1 MGRFVSET
9 PPECHATSPVSDLM
23 TTLTDL
29 PAQDI
34 LCEIDH
40 LNPSPA
46 STLSVATRLRKRY
59 PPELVAAAMTLH
71 DLRRHARTKFARA
84 NEMFFT
90 RAGLEQS
97 TSERIANWRA
107 QRYTPLSVIADL
119 CCGIGGDVVALAQLP
134 HISRLI
140 AVDLDPDH
148 LAMAIENARLHSPDL
163 TIQGRL
169 EDVRAV
175 DLDGV
180 EGIFIDP
187 ARRNQGGR
195 FVGGMSEP
203 PLEWALDLIRRVP
216 AVGIKTAPGI
226 PHELVP
232 EGWELETIAL
242 GHDLKEAALW
252 SPALATAER
261 RATVVTGHG
270 TDSISAG
277 RDEVAPVSAGI
288 VAPAAGM
295 WLHDPNPAV
304 TRAGLVQQ
312 LALMLGAAQID
323 EQIAFLV
330 TDNPA
335 ISPFARAL
343 PIIASEP
350 WNEKHL
356 RQTLR
361 ELDAGPID
369 IRRRGLAGDVDAIGR
384 RLRQKGSR
392 PIMLAMTRHHDR
404 PWAIV
409 CDDIPA
415 ARS

>member
-1 MGRFVSET
+1 MGQFLSDI
-9 PPECHATSPVSDLM
+9 PPEHHAIVSISPLM
-23 TTLTDL
+23 STLTSSL
-29 PAQDI
+29 AQDI
-34 LCEIDH
+34 LRGIER

-46 STLSVATRLRKRY
+46 TALSVAATLRKRY
-59 PPELVAAAMTLH
+59 PPDLVAAALTLH

-84 NEMFFT
+84 DDMFFT

-97 TSERIANWRA
+97 TSERIAAWRA
-107 QRYTPLSVIADL
+107 QRYASLSVVADL
-119 CCGIGGDVVALAQLP
+119 CCGIGGDLVALAQLP
-134 HISRLI
+134 DITRLI

-148 LAMAIENARLHSPDL
+148 LAMAIANARLHAPEL
-163 TIQGRL
+163 AIEGRR

-175 DLDGV
+175 DLTGIEGV
-180 EGIFIDP
+180 FIDP
-187 ARRNQGGR
+187 ARRNHGGR
-195 FVGGMSEP
+195 FVGGASEP
-203 PLEWALDLIRRVP
+203 RLEWALELAQRVP

-226 PHELVP
+226 PHDLVP
-232 EGWELETIAL
+232 DGWELETIAL

-252 SPALATAER
+252 SPAIGSAER
-261 RATVVTGHG
+261 RATIVTGHG
-270 TDSISAG
+270 IDSISQG
-277 RDEVAPVSAGI
+277 RGEDAPPPASIVAPV
-288 VAPAAGM
+288 AGM

-312 LALMLGAAQID
+312 LAAMIGAAQID

-330 TDNPA
+330 TGDPVA
-335 ISPFARAL
+335 SPFTRAL

-361 ELDAGPID
+361 DLDAGPID

-384 RLRQKGSR
+384 RLRHKGSR
-392 PIMLAMTRHHDR
+392 AVMLAMTRHQDK
-404 PWAIV
+404 PWTIV

>member
-1 MGRFVSET
+1 
-9 PPECHATSPVSDLM
+9 
-23 TTLTDL
+23 
-29 PAQDI
+29 
-34 LCEIDH
+34 
-40 LNPSPA
+40 
-46 STLSVATRLRKRY
+46 VATRLRRRY

-84 NEMFFT
+84 NQMFFT

-97 TSERIANWRA
+97 TSERIAEWRA
-107 QRYTPLSVIADL
+107 QRYAYFSVLADL
-119 CCGIGGDVVALAQLP
+119 CCGIGGDLVALAQLP
-134 HISRLI
+134 EIARLI

-148 LAMAIENARLHSPDL
+148 LAMAIANASVHAPDL

-169 EDVRAV
+169 EDVRAIE
-175 DLDGV
+175 LAGIEGV
-180 EGIFIDP
+180 FIDP

-195 FVGGMSEP
+195 FVGGASEP
-203 PLEWALDLIRRVP
+203 PLEWALDLAQRVP

-226 PHELVP
+226 SHELVP

-252 SPALATAER
+252 SPAIATAIR
-261 RATVVTGHG
+261 RATIVTEQGIE
-270 TDSISAG
+270 SMSANLE
-277 RDEVAPVSAGI
+277 DDPLPAAIVTPV
-288 VAPAAGM
+288 AGM

-304 TRAGLVQQ
+304 TRAGLVQH
-312 LALMLGAAQID
+312 LAQMVGAAQID

-330 TDNPA
+330 TADHV
-335 ISPFARAL
+335 ISPFARSL

-369 IRRRGLAGDVDAIGR
+369 IRRRGLAGDVDAIGKR
-384 RLRQKGSR
+384 VRQKSGR
-392 PIMLAMTRHHDR
+392 PVMLAMTRHHDK
-404 PWAIV
+404 PWAII

>member
-1 MGRFVSET
+1 MGQSLSDIPPDHQAIVPVSQLMT
-9 PPECHATSPVSDLM
+9 ALTSPL
-23 TTLTDL
+23 
-29 PAQDI
+29 AQDI
-34 LCEIDH
+34 LREIDQ
-40 LNPSPA
+40 LNPA
-46 STLSVATRLRKRY
+46 SATALSVATALRKRY
-59 PPELVAAAMTLH
+59 PPDLVAAALTLH
-71 DLRRHARTKFARA
+71 ELRRHARTKFARA
-84 NEMFFT
+84 DNMFFT

-97 TSERIANWRA
+97 TSERIAGWRA
-107 QRYTPLSVIADL
+107 QRYTSLSVVADL
-119 CCGIGGDVVALAQLP
+119 CCGIGGDLVALAQLP
-134 HISRLI
+134 DITRLI

-148 LAMAIENARLHSPDL
+148 LAMAMTNARLHAPEL
-163 TIQGRL
+163 AIEGRL

-175 DLDGV
+175 DLTGI

-187 ARRNQGGR
+187 ARRNQSGR
-195 FVGGMSEP
+195 FVGGASEP
-203 PLEWALDLIRRVP
+203 PLEWALDLAQRVP

-232 EGWELETIAL
+232 DGWELETIAL

-252 SPALATAER
+252 SPAIAIAER
-261 RATVVTGHG
+261 RATIVTEHG
-270 TDSISAG
+270 IDSIRQD
-277 RDEVAPVSAGI
+277 RDDDAPLPASIVAPV
-288 VAPAAGM
+288 AGM

-304 TRAGLVQQ
+304 TRAGLVQN
-312 LALMLGAAQID
+312 LAAMIGAAQID

-330 TDNPA
+330 TGNPA
-335 ISPFARAL
+335 DSPFARSL

-361 ELDAGPID
+361 ELDAGSID

-384 RLRQKGSR
+384 RLRRKGSR
-392 PIMLAMTRHHDR
+392 PVMLAMTRHQDK